1 MSYRIA
7 LLATPWEAVPPP
19 KYGGT
24 ELIVANLADE
34 LTRRGHTVTVFA
46 TGDSRPAGRLAAVFP
61 RALYRDGVPWNDTL
75 RPLQHVAACF
85 TRAREFDL
93 IHNHA
98 NYFGLLFANLVPTPV
113 VTTYHGDFV
122 TAEKIPEKRHLLEA
136 FRRAPFVAISWRQ
149 RALAKTR
156 LNFVGTV
163 HNGIA
168 IEQFPFSPRPGN
180 YLCWLGRITEKKG
193 ILEAITVARR
203 LRLPLKIGAKID
215 PVDRAFFKHR
225 VERRID
231 GKHIQYLGELDHRGK
246 TRLLKRALALLNPI
260 TWEEPFGLVMAEAM
274 ACGTPV
280 IAFPRGAAP
289 EIVADGVT
297 GYLPTTVDRMVA
309 AVKRIHHIRRSACR
323 ARAAR
328 YFSRE
333 AMTDGYEKIYA
344 RVLRREKGR

>member
-1 MSYRIA
+1 MPYRIA

-34 LTRRGHTVTVFA
+34 LTRRGHRVTVFA

-61 RALYRDGVPWNDTL
+61 RALYRDGVPWSDTL
-75 RPLQHVAACF
+75 RPLQHVFACF
-85 TRAREFDL
+85 RRAHEFDL

-98 NYFGLLFANLVPTPV
+98 NYFGLLFSKLVQTPV

-122 TAEKIPEKRHLLEA
+122 TAEKIPEKRLVLET
-136 FRRAPFVAISWRQ
+136 FRRTPFVAISRRQ
-149 RALAKTR
+149 RALATTR

-163 HNGIA
+163 HNGIDISKFRYSGRA
-168 IEQFPFSPRPGN
+168 GN

-203 LRLPLKIGAKID
+203 LHLPLKIGAKID

-231 GKHIQYLGELDHRGK
+231 GKRVQYLGELDHRGK
-246 TRLLKRALALLNPI
+246 TRLLKGALALLNPI

-280 IAFPRGAAP
+280 VAFPRGAAS
-289 EIVADGVT
+289 EIVADGIT
-297 GYLPTTVDRMVA
+297 GYLPTTVERMVA
-309 AVKRIHHIRRSACR
+309 AVKRVHGIRRSACR
-323 ARAAR
+323 ARAVR

-344 RVLRREKGR
+344 RLLHRGRTR